1 MTVSMHREF
10 RWPDLPRA
18 LHEQQPWGRPGIE
31 PPLGEVLADPIVQA
45 VMRRD
50 GISLAAL
57 QSIIGHVFA
66 WVHPGLRSSSS
77 SPSAPRPEKDGWSP
91 APSPRGRGSS
101 FLVLRSREKIAI
113 VTRSRRHS

>member
-1 MTVSMHREF
+1 MTVSMH
-10 RWPDLPRA
+10 PRIPLA
-18 LHEQQPWGRPGIE
+18 GFASRLHEQQPWGRPGIE

-101 FLVLRSREKIAI
+101 FLVVRSREKIAI
-113 VTRSRRHS
+113 VTLSRRHS